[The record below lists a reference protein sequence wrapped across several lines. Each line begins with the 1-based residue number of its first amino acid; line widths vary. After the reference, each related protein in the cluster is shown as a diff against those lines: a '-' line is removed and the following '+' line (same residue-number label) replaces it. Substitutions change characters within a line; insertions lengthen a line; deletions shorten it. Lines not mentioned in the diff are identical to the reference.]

1 MLQALVVTTIVF
13 IGDLY
18 SDTKKQPYVYIIFFL
33 LIAGIGYSLS
43 SKAEGSEITGAHG
56 FFSGNFIRRA
66 EPDSQEVFIKNGDST
81 LFCRVF
87 GQGDPIIVIHGGP
100 GLSQDYLLPLMAR
113 LAKNHQVIFYDQ
125 RCCGASTGKI
135 DSQSIQIQ
143 TYLDDL
149 ESIRKHFGYKKFS
162 VLGHSWGGFLAMQYA
177 IFYPDSIHKLVL
189 LNSLPASSEEYA
201 LFGQEWQKRM
211 APYLDELNRIKT
223 TPAFAQGD
231 ARTIEEYYRII
242 FERYCYD
249 SEKAKLLN
257 LLMTPEAFLN
267 GSKVYEV
274 FNQNLFT
281 KTYNHHEQL
290 KQINLP
296 TLIIHGDVD
305 PIPPQ
310 TAENIHTSIKDSKYI
325 LMQNC
330 GHFPYVEAP
339 EELFKH
345 LNQFFN

>member
-1 MLQALVVTTIVF
+1 MRRCMMLSKLCLIFLGFCSTA
-13 IGDLY
+13 Y
-18 SDTKKQPYVYIIFFL
+18 SVLPFC
-33 LIAGIGYSLS
+33 
-43 SKAEGSEITGAHG
+43 
-56 FFSGNFIRRA
+56 
-66 EPDSQEVFIKNGDST
+66 PDSKEVFVKNGDTT

-87 GQGDPIIVIHGGP
+87 GEGDPIIMIHGGP
-100 GLSQDYLLPLMAR
+100 GLSQDYLLPFMSS
-113 LAKNHQVIFYDQ
+113 LAETHQVIFYDQ
-125 RCCGASTGKI
+125 RSCGASTGKI

-177 IFYPDSIHKLVL
+177 IFYPDSIHQLVL

-201 LFGQEWQKRM
+201 LFSQEWQKRM
-211 APYLDELNRIKT
+211 TPYLEELSRIKA
-223 TPAFAQGD
+223 TPAFAEGD
-231 ARTIEEYYRII
+231 PGTIANYYRMI
-242 FERYCYD
+242 FERYCYH
-249 SEKAKLLN
+249 SKKAQLLN
-257 LLMTPEAFLN
+257 LTMTPEAFIN
-267 GSKVYEV
+267 GSKVYDV

-281 KTYNHHEQL
+281 RTYNYHEQL

-305 PIPPQ
+305 PIPFL
-310 TAENIHTSIKDSKYI
+310 TAEKTHASIKDSTYI
-325 LMQNC
+325 LIQNC
-330 GHFPYVEAP
+330 GHFPYVETP